1 MDDQEKQDDFD
12 EIVVEDAASEPGGC
26 LGLVAVAA
34 LTVLMVAGCTFAGSS
49 ITRSPLASATYA
61 TTG

>member
-1 MDDQEKQDDFD
+1 MKEMSQSDQEKQDDFD

-34 LTVLMVAGCTFAGSS
+34 VWVVAVIFDLSV
-49 ITRSPLASATYA
+49 
-61 TTG
+61 